1 MITDKKI
8 FDAITYFEEAI
19 EESDEIIDE
28 CSDDLKAE
36 LTRQMVHFEV
46 ALVGL
51 RFMVVCR
58 ESKRKE

>member
-1 MITDKKI
+1 VITDKKI

-36 LTRQMVHFEV
+36 LTRQMVHF
-46 ALVGL
+46 
-51 RFMVVCR
+51 
-58 ESKRKE
+58 